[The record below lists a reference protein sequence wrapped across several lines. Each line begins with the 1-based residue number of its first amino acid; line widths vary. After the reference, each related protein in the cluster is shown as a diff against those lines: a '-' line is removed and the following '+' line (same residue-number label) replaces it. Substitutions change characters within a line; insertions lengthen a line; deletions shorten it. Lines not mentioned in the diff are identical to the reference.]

1 MLADAGRF
9 DQNEAR
15 DRRRGAH
22 FALAERTRRL
32 LILMRVVIQPSESP
46 RVPAAPSAPPA
57 SARPARRSVAR
68 LLRGAGLGSLVLGA
82 MACGDFDTTRA
93 IPTRGSLGTEMYGV
107 LCDRVGAQALRE
119 DLNGASFRG
128 LCHKTGGTFTDKV
141 DTTKLPG
148 LVANGKDVNGK
159 PVAADKQRASR
170 AYAIARVESFARRRD
185 DLIEAFDATFPDTVI
200 PVKDLGNP
208 DPKRSCGA
216 PQKSGEGKL
225 NDELARMLGQM
236 ADLYLDGTLPHS
248 TQSLAKLINAFR
260 DSEEAQVAWAR
271 LGARKGYRP
280 NEVAL
285 GAARPMAG
293 YPRLRDLANTALN
306 VMSADSKPYEGTLA
320 SAPGLSRI
328 RVPGS
333 ANTQFNKMLEVAQKE
348 LLHMTMDPLS
358 PTLKATADAQV
369 GRVVLSRPRDSME
382 IVETVMLASDP
393 LFGGGPPRYIV
404 RRDARGFA
412 ALAGAAGAPF
422 VDANGDKLPDV
433 DDLGQFVTSNGAV
446 APSPF
451 YYPGGEITTPRD
463 PFGRAV
469 VGNSLLYAYVDTSHT
484 FAAQMLTD
492 LRPLMNP
499 DASQNHESIMDAVAG
514 AYVAMGARDGK
525 PASKRDFPSGAVQ
538 YDRFQAETSPML
550 DLVYGLLIA
559 LGDKNADEVL
569 QLTRSLFIDKNAELA
584 RTVGALLT
592 AQETSKA
599 PEFDSAKI
607 PANSVFWDE
616 VLDVAAKIAKEPGLL
631 EDLMAAMANEKTSQ
645 LGASMANF
653 AKYKDHITYNRDNIN
668 GPAFNAT
675 TRSATEMKTLVD
687 RGQKLTG
694 DNRSALQKFLQA
706 VADTSGVAMCNKA
719 NATAHAKTF
728 GISLD
733 LPLIGTFKECEALKI
748 TDMAQFYLGS
758 ISGLPDKGKLH
769 LRNKLMRDGVLSLGA
784 ATTETIE
791 LSSGISGFWSAP
803 SAADLRPKPSWLNRL
818 VHFDFTDTKNATTNA
833 FIKDLNGV
841 HIGSAICPERTVS
854 DPCRGDSSCGPTADA
869 DVAPDGMV
877 HGLRSCKEGDWFD
890 QRDRDALFVLENFG
904 FYDAIQPTVAAFVG
918 NNREDLFVEL
928 SVIMSRHYANADA
941 SASEC
946 EVGPGKTC
954 TRDNLISYEP
964 LLSTVFAQDVLPA
977 MVGLSKEL
985 TSMLVKR
992 CTTTD
997 PATKACTK
1005 TETVTGTQVLAA
1017 ATRSLLSPELAKT
1030 SGLKDRRGAVT
1041 GLRNDGTKTPQ
1052 VTPVYLI
1059 TNALS
1064 AIDKTFA
1071 DYDVAHPEEKG
1082 ERLVRWRR
1090 ARSQLVDQFVGVTG
1104 KGAGSKFAN
1113 PSLSKLTPIVTEL
1126 LRSQLYARC
1135 PTSFSPPYAR
1145 CAWLQD
1151 ELPKKMSDAVGG
1163 PSFAA
1168 AMDLTDALRKDE
1180 PARKEL
1186 QLLLQYLIDEASKND
1201 ALQAMLASS
1210 TDVVQVMK
1218 DEQNL
1223 VPFLRVLSS
1232 AMAPSKKDA
1241 KGEVLETG
1249 LIDAQSAL
1257 LAKMAGRALDADGVE
1272 ICARE
1277 IDPNQVITVVL
1288 GKLVT
1293 PLPDG
1298 PQKGKTPLEVMIDAI
1313 AEVNRENPA
1322 LAQEE
1327 RLSNPD
1333 YRNISENVSD
1343 FLLNKERGL
1352 EQFYEVV
1359 RSGVR

>member
-1 MLADAGRF
+1 
-9 DQNEAR
+9 
-15 DRRRGAH
+15 
-22 FALAERTRRL
+22 
-32 LILMRVVIQPSESP
+32 MRVELKPLE
-46 RVPAAPSAPPA
+46 
-57 SARPARRSVAR
+57 PARARAPRRAPLSPSRPLSR
-68 LLRGAGLGSLVLGA
+68 LLRGAGLGALVLGA
-82 MACGDFDTTRA
+82 MACGDFDTTRTVPA
-93 IPTRGSLGTEMYGV
+93 RASLGTEMYGV

-128 LCHKTGGTFTDKV
+128 LCHKTNGKFTDKV
-141 DTTKLPG
+141 DTTKLPA
-148 LVANGKDVNGK
+148 LLASGKDVSGK
-159 PVAADKQRASR
+159 PVPADKQRAAR
-170 AYAIARVESFARRRD
+170 AYAIARIESFARRRD

-200 PVKDLGNP
+200 PVKDLANP
-208 DPKRSCGA
+208 DPKKSCGA

-236 ADLYLDGTLPHS
+236 ADLYLDGTLPQS
-248 TQSLAKLINAFR
+248 TQSLAKVINAFR

-271 LGARKGYRP
+271 LGARRGYRP

-293 YPRLRDLANTALN
+293 YPRLRELANTALN
-306 VMSADSKPYEGTLA
+306 VMSADSKPYEGA
-320 SAPGLSRI
+320 KVPGLPREL
-328 RVPGS
+328 VPGP
-333 ANTQFNKMLEVAQKE
+333 ANAQFNKMLEVAQKE
-348 LLHMTMDPLS
+348 MLHMTADPLS
-358 PTLKATADAQV
+358 ATLTATTDPQL

-382 IVETVMLASDP
+382 IVETVMLTSDP
-393 LFGGGPPRYIV
+393 LLGGGPPRYIV

-433 DDLGQFVTSNGAV
+433 DDLGQFVTSNGAL

-469 VGNSLLYAYVDTSHT
+469 VGNSLLYTYVDTSHT
-484 FAAQMLTD
+484 FAAQMLSD
-492 LRPLMNP
+492 MRPLMNP
-499 DASQNHESIMDAVAG
+499 DATQNHETVMDAVAG

-525 PASKRDFPSGAVQ
+525 PASKRDFPSGPVQ

-550 DLVYGLLIA
+550 DLVYGLLVA

-569 QLTRSLFIDKNAELA
+569 QLTRSLFIDKNAEIA

-592 AQETSKA
+592 AQETAKQ

-607 PANSVFWDE
+607 PGNSVFWDE

-631 EDLMAAMANEKTSQ
+631 EDLMAAMANEKTAQ
-645 LGASMANF
+645 LGPSMAAF
-653 AKYKDHITYNRDNIN
+653 AKYKDHISYNRTNIN
-668 GPAFNAT
+668 GPAFNET
-675 TRSATEMKTLVD
+675 TRSTTEMKTPVD
-687 RGQKLTG
+687 RGQKITG

-706 VADTSGVAMCNKA
+706 VADTSGVAMCNRKDGK
-719 NATAHAKTF
+719 AHAKL
-728 GISLD
+728 GIELTIPTDNILALFEDSAD
-733 LPLIGTFKECEALKI
+733 TANGFRECRALKI

-758 ISGLPDKGKLH
+758 ISALPGKGVLY
-769 LRNKLMRDGVLSLGA
+769 LRDGLMRDGALGIGATA
-784 ATTETIE
+784 ATVSLIE
-791 LSSGISGFWSAP
+791 DASGLKGFWTGPDARE
-803 SAADLRPKPSWLNRL
+803 LRPKPSWLNRL
-818 VHFDFTDTKNATTNA
+818 VHFDFNDTMNAKPKL
-833 FIKDLNGV
+833 FISDLNGE
-841 HIGSAICPERTVS
+841 HIGSAICPERVIP
-854 DPCRGDSSCGPTADA
+854 DPCKGNSGCGPGAA
-869 DVAPDGMV
+869 VAPDGMV
-877 HGLRSCKEGDWFD
+877 HGLRSCKEGDWFE
-890 QRDRDALFVLENFG
+890 QRDRDALFVLEHFG

-918 NNREDLFVEL
+918 KNREDLFVEL

-941 SASEC
+941 TASEC

-954 TRDNLISYEP
+954 TRDNLVSYEP
-964 LLSTVFAQDVLPA
+964 LLSNVFAQDVLPA
-977 MVGLSKEL
+977 VVALSKEL
-985 TSMLVKR
+985 NSMLVKR
-992 CTTTD
+992 CTATD
-997 PATKACTK
+997 ATTKACTK

-1017 ATRSLLSPELAKT
+1017 ATRSLLSPDLAKA
-1030 SGLKDRRGAVT
+1030 SGLKNRRGEVT
-1041 GLRNDGTKTPQ
+1041 GLRNDGSKTAQ
-1052 VTPVYLI
+1052 VTPIYLI

-1071 DYDVAHPEEKG
+1071 DYDAAHPEEKG

-1090 ARSQLVDQFVGVTG
+1090 ARSQLVDQFVAVSG
-1104 KGAGSKFAN
+1104 KGPSSKFAN
-1113 PSLSKLTPIVTEL
+1113 PTLTKLTPVITEL

-1135 PTSFSPPYAR
+1135 PRSFSPPYER

-1151 ELPKKMSDAVGG
+1151 ELPKKMSDTVGG

-1186 QLLLQYLIDEASKND
+1186 QMLMQYLVDEASKND
-1201 ALQAMLASS
+1201 ALQATLASM
-1210 TDVVQVMK
+1210 TDVVQVLK

-1223 VPFLRVLSS
+1223 VPFIRVAST

-1241 KGEVLETG
+1241 KGAVLEKG

-1257 LAKMAGRALDADGVE
+1257 LAKMAGRALDADGTE

-1313 AEVNRENPA
+1313 AEVNRQDPTQAPEA
-1322 LAQEE
+1322 RLA
-1327 RLSNPD
+1327 NPD
-1333 YRNISENVSD
+1333 YRNISDNVSD

-1359 RSGVR
+1359 RNGVR